1 MAYSLIV
8 LKDVIYISMRKGVLE
23 KYNKIMAL
31 TTTKNWVYFV
41 FGLFADW
48 LKTQYDMK
56 NPSHF

>member
-31 TTTKNWVYFV
+31 TTTKN
-41 FGLFADW
+41 
-48 LKTQYDMK
+48 
-56 NPSHF
+56 